1 MGFRRQM
8 KHRTRGVLG
17 EDGIQGGGVAD
28 IGLDEDGL
36 GGQGLQAGGIAQTV
50 KGNDGLVPRAVSWR
64 HRADPIKPA
73 APVTKIDMSGLLRLS
88 SERLNP
94 KLP

>member
-50 KGNDGLVPRAVSWR
+50 KGNDGLVPPRGQLATQGGPDKASRPGDQNR
-64 HRADPIKPA
+64 HVRLAPA
-73 APVTKIDMSGLLRLS
+73 EFRKT
-88 SERLNP
+88 
-94 KLP
+94 